1 MRAVLFFIIGLA
13 VIITAAAASDW
24 EEHSVTLKWG
34 ESVSFYGYNIIATD
48 FRPGTI
54 EEHPEKCGNVTGSNQ
69 RKVIGCDDWV
79 LLKIYKNGNHVLD
92 APLVDNNHTFFP
104 VSIDRAEFYNQT
116 AFEDDDGSLKIIAQ
130 KVVTG
135 NTLPSPYAELEIMVK
150 TNETDFDIAKNL
162 TINKTISNPANIYP
176 SYQFIP
182 VTIAVENIGKFNIS
196 YIRVVDGVGDGF
208 TSESPDLKWGISL
221 HRGEMWQT
229 QYLIKPLKPVAG
241 AEYTL
246 PPATLYVEFNNK
258 TYNLSTGNKSFI
270 LRSSD
275 MILSKTAYKKEA
287 GNVTV
292 NVSLKNN
299 GSRAALV
306 NVWDSLLPDMEIVSG
321 ELNFSLVLQPGKYY
335 NNSYILKLNNISGN
349 ISLPSAR
356 FTFKEYKPGY
366 SPGGD
371 LQAVQNITGSGISNP
386 VQITFAKAVPTDARI
401 ASTPSPPVEKSKNT
415 SDTPGFYESLM
426 TELKNIPANIL
437 KILGLSGETS
447 GQTATGNMPAYSGD
461 D

>member
-13 VIITAAAASDW
+13 VITTAAAASDW

-34 ESVSFYGYNIIATD
+34 ESVGLYGYNITAVD

-54 EEHPEKCGNVTGSNQ
+54 EEHPEKCGNVTKSNE
-69 RKVIGCDDWV
+69 RKTIGCDDWV
-79 LLKIYKNGNHVLD
+79 LLRIYKNGNHVLD

-104 VSIDRAEFYNQT
+104 VSIDGADFYNQT
-116 AFEDDDGSLKIIAQ
+116 TYEDDDSSLKIIAQ
-130 KVVTG
+130 EVITG
-135 NTLPSPYAELEIMVK
+135 NTLPSPYAELDILVK
-150 TNETDFDIAKNL
+150 TNETDFDIARNL
-162 TINKTISNPANIYP
+162 TINKTVLNPANIYP
-176 SYQFIP
+176 SYQYIP
-182 VTIAVENIGKFNIS
+182 VTIAVENIGKFNLS

-246 PPATLYVEFNNK
+246 PPATLYVEFYNK

-270 LRSSD
+270 LHSSD
-275 MILSKTAYKKEA
+275 IILSKTADKKA

-321 ELNFSLVLQPGKYY
+321 ELNFSIVLQPGNFY
-335 NNSYILKLNNISGN
+335 NNTYILKLNNISGN
-349 ISLPSAR
+349 ISLPSAM

-366 SPGGD
+366 SPGED
-371 LQAVQNITGSGISNP
+371 PRAVQNITGSGISNP
-386 VQITFAKAVPTDARI
+386 VEIIFAKAVSAQVQTTQAPA
-401 ASTPSPPVEKSKNT
+401 PSVE
-415 SDTPGFYESLM
+415 
-426 TELKNIPANIL
+426 
-437 KILGLSGETS
+437 ETS
-447 GQTATGNMPAYSGD
+447 IEVTPAENLTTGALWISGYKIPYTYLIILAGVLLVSVILFMLKVWRLLFR
-461 D
+461 